1 LTSPRTSAGAIS
13 QSFECFCGPL
23 ALAIRVSRPL
33 LLQRRSKTG
42 PRAVGSPNRSHKRFG
57 KGCLADA
64 PRPMDTAPS
73 RARGP
78 KHKAV
83 SRGKIGNG
91 PTAGGRRACEARTR
105 TAPVV
110 RLESHQCSGGS
121 STGAPQVSESR
132 PSETSQSRRPYAL
145 MPFRPTTLER
155 AYQLAESG
163 ACKKP
168 SGHPRLF
175 ARRRLCGHSGQT
187 LRPDHDASASAEVP
201 RQFRRCGHLFEI
213 CGRRVAARGVHH
225 PLSRA
230 GRASSEVGA
239 RVGTLPRRTPAAPE
253 RRRAHSQQP
262 QAKRASRAGS
272 VTRIRPLNS
281 LMAPSRSS
289 ALTAACALVL

>member
-163 ACKKP
+163 ACKNLHDIRACLRAEGFLDIRDKLYGLTTTRALQQRCRANFAGAVIFSKSAAGVSQP
-168 SGHPRLF
+168 AGAPPPLAGGSSLVGGRRSRRDLAAPN
-175 ARRRLCGHSGQT
+175 ARR
-187 LRPDHDASASAEVP
+187 A
-201 RQFRRCGHLFEI
+201 
-213 CGRRVAARGVHH
+213 
-225 PLSRA
+225 
-230 GRASSEVGA
+230 
-239 RVGTLPRRTPAAPE
+239 
-253 RRRAHSQQP
+253 
-262 QAKRASRAGS
+262 
-272 VTRIRPLNS
+272 
-281 LMAPSRSS
+281 
-289 ALTAACALVL
+289 